1 MGNFCFKGKRG
12 GKNEKHQHAVFIHEL
27 PRVFSGCSSSDFT
40 KVNNLPNPPTCLQ
53 LRGKNMLR
61 VKKKNSLNI
70 PNCAAE
76 TSVHKKNYLPL
87 SRCIFQ
93 KEHLMHSN
101 KENNALLCQTL
112 QQRAAICLIPE
123 RQFVFFLLGKCCRLT
138 VLGVFH
144 RG

>member
-1 MGNFCFKGKRG
+1 MYTNMQFSFMNCLEKISFPAVPPLTLQKSTTFPILQHVYNWGKKYAAG
-12 GKNEKHQHAVFIHEL
+12 QKINK
-27 PRVFSGCSSSDFT
+27 
-40 KVNNLPNPPTCLQ
+40 
-53 LRGKNMLR
+53 
-61 VKKKNSLNI
+61 SLNI

-112 QQRAAICLIPE
+112 QQRTAICLIPE

-138 VLGVFH
+138 VLSVFH